1 MRKRP
6 VYARTKGMEGPLLF
20 VKAWAFSLL
29 AVWLY
34 QRYFQRVGPRLPE
47 FESFCRTRPLLI
59 TIAGRQADLPRVRE
73 AIVRLLGD
81 RRTAVASSGGWPW
94 TIHALVLEVETRDG
108 RVLIHATR
116 ASVLRTREKPPTVA
130 DLLRAAAVASESSL
144 DVWLCSELHVDV
156 TGTVRAPHGW
166 SIRLSPEADPK
177 ARPVACDRALPS
189 YSQAPDGAQPP
200 LMQFSL

>member
-1 MRKRP
+1 MRKRA
-6 VYARTKGMEGPLLF
+6 VYARTWDMEGPLLF

-29 AVWLY
+29 WIWLY
-34 QRYFQRVGPRLPE
+34 QRYFQRIGPRVPE
-47 FESFCRTRPLLI
+47 FEAFFLGRPLLI
-59 TIAGRQADLPRVRE
+59 AIDGREADLTRVRE

-94 TIHALVLEVETRDG
+94 TIHALNLEVETRAG

-116 ASVLRTREKPPTVA
+116 ASVLRTREKPPAVA
-130 DLLRAAAVASESSL
+130 DLLCAAAVASGASL
-144 DVWLCSELHVDV
+144 DVWLHSELHVDV

-166 SIRLSPEADPK
+166 SIRLSPEADQK
-177 ARPVACDRALPS
+177 TRPVACERALPS